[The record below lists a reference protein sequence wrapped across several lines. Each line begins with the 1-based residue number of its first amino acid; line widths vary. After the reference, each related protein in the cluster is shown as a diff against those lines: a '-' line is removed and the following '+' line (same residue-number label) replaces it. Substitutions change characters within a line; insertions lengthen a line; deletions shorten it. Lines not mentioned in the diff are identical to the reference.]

1 MSRLENLLIALI
13 NEDDVKDFEP
23 QSRIEAILKACC
35 TGEECGVEPQ
45 SRIEALLK
53 ILHTKIC
60 GSGSQSN
67 FALADGFTLVT
78 SDGNTFNAKEI

>member
-1 MSRLENLLIALI
+1 MSRIEHLLNALI

-53 ILHTKIC
+53 VLQTKLSESE
-60 GSGSQSN
+60 GE
-67 FALADGFTLVT
+67 ALKKFDGTVVI
-78 SDGNTFNAKEI
+78 E